1 MALINCKKCGKLF
14 MKKNRDICDACY
26 EAQNKLAE
34 EICNYVLSLGKDS
47 VSMAHIMETFN
58 ISSKEFETFFNN
70 AKFVQISD
78 KITVKCVRC
87 GNEFKPG
94 RKTGFICDN
103 CLKKLKI

>member
-1 MALINCKKCGKLF
+1 

-34 EICNYVLSLGKDS
+34 DICNYVLSTNSDS
-47 VSMAHIMETFN
+47 VSMAEIMEKFN
-58 ISSKEFETFFNN
+58 INSKEFETFYNN

-78 KITVKCVRC
+78 ILTVKCVRC

-94 RKTGFICDN
+94 RKAGFICDN